1 MGDSKTKDVLEDVGK
16 ELKQNEPAVVT
27 STRRKFG
34 PVRAE
39 KQREAIMFSKAKKLG
54 ASVGKKPKTK
64 SLGGY

>member
-1 MGDSKTKDVLEDVGK
+1 MAGSKTQDVLEDVGK

-39 KQREAIMFSKAKKLG
+39 KQREAIMFSKARKLG
-54 ASVGKKPKTK
+54 ASVGKAPKQK